1 MTSTIAKDIVRAFY
15 RSDILKDKT
24 VVNRFFHKDVVLI
37 WNSADGLAIM
47 HFDDLVKFF
56 AEISRTY
63 FDLRI
68 EVSHLLADDNHVTI
82 RYKYYVK
89 TLENPDE
96 ELGIAHFIAIWE
108 IKDDQMY
115 RGYQVSQPVTDNDD
129 TNESYHRVK
138 V

>member
-1 MTSTIAKDIVRAFY
+1 MGKSAKDIVRGFY
-15 RSDILKDKT
+15 KADILKDNT
-24 VVNRFFHKDVVLI
+24 LLEEFFHPDLVLI
-37 WNSADGLAIM
+37 WNSDDGLTIM
-47 HFDDLVKFF
+47 NTEDLIGFF
-56 AEISRTY
+56 SEIRRTY

-82 RYKYYVK
+82 RYKYYVR
-89 TLENPDE
+89 TIENPDE

-108 IKDDQMY
+108 VKDGKLY
-115 RGYQVSQPVTDNDD
+115 RGYQVSQPVTDKDD